1 MCGFTNGKTEVTSP
15 LNRYI
20 DILGMRA
27 FKCQLGCRVSYPHL
41 LSQRDLDEA
50 IARTNYRMAAESFG
64 LHIFRTIS
72 KILGG
77 NFILTWLRQLP
88 IQRPTT

>member
-1 MCGFTNGKTEVTSP
+1 MGMCGFTNRKTQVTSP

-41 LSQRDLDEA
+41 LLSQRDLDEA
-50 IARTNYRMAAESFG
+50 IARTNCRMAAESFG

-72 KILGG
+72 KILGAS
-77 NFILTWLRQLP
+77 IVLT
-88 IQRPTT
+88 